1 MKSLILSN
9 IIFFIFFISWSVAK
23 AESMFERKVP
33 SGQLLHDVLISQGV
47 PQEALDLTFKF
58 FDLNQGKVPNMHY
71 AMIADYSLNSTFKRF
86 YLMNFMTGLVQRF
99 YVAHG
104 INTGVLQSRKFSNRS
119 GTHRSSLGFY
129 FAKGTY
135 NSEKNGL
142 SMYLEGLD
150 RSNDQARSRMI
161 VFHGAR
167 YVSDEF
173 VRENHRLGWS
183 QGCLSVERSLSSG
196 LIQLLK
202 EGSIILS
209 YHREL
214 LAVARRQPDDQQLPG
229 DEVVPPNVKLDWN
242 PLEMDDDTVGDNLLV
257 PFERPQFLSPL
268 DFYPRFD

>member
-1 MKSLILSN
+1 MKISIITGCTLFCFLLSLQT
-9 IIFFIFFISWSVAK
+9 AK

-33 SGQLLHDVLISQGV
+33 TGQLLHDVLLSQGV

-58 FDLNQGKVPNMHY
+58 FDLNQGKVPNTRY
-71 AMIADYSLNSTFKRF
+71 AMIADYSLNSTSKRL
-86 YLMNFMTGLVQRF
+86 YLMNLMSGLVQRF

-142 SMYLEGLD
+142 SMYLDGLD
-150 RSNDQARSRMI
+150 RSNDQARSRLI

-167 YVSDEF
+167 YVSDDF

-183 QGCLSVERSLSSG
+183 QGCLSVERPLSSG

-209 YHREL
+209 YHRQL
-214 LAVARRQPDDQQLPG
+214 LAVARQHPDDQQLPG
-229 DEVVPPNVKLDWN
+229 EEIVPPNVKMDWN
-242 PLEMDDDTVGDNLLV
+242 PLELEDDNIGEYPFI
-257 PFERPQFLSPL
+257 PFERPLFLSPL